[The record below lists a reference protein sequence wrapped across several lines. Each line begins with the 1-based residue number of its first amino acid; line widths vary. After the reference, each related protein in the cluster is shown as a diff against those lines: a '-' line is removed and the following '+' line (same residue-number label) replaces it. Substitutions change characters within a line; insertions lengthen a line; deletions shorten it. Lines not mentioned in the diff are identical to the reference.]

1 MVRHGFAGVLL
12 VTVVA
17 LTLVGGSVAAPPPT
31 KVCAVCHGEFDAAT
45 GPGTL
50 DLYLDDEGDGRWVE
64 RVPVT
69 AAAAQQYRDDPQGR
83 ADAVDDAWG
92 RYRLVDDSEVTNR
105 SSAIEGETLVVTY
118 TVAGVAERGVG
129 ETWLV
134 TYFLA
139 EHLSTRYHVGG
150 EVTLHPPEG
159 HEVTNR
165 VPGGEHADGTVTWR
179 GDAASP
185 PDRALD
191 PETVVTY
198 GPGGLDSTLT
208 SYATLAVTFGPQMLV
223 NGLVAGILPTV
234 TLAAGTL
241 AVARYPPTG
250 RVLGRLTT
258 GLRSAGPRQLGRVL
272 AGAGGAIGLVALGA
286 GLATR
291 VDWLVGFGVGAV
303 GYAALAVAAC
313 RLAARGGRGLLA
325 GTLAVTAGCGFLL
338 LVLPVTV
345 GWTPLVLSTAALLP
359 VGYAAESGDGMLP
372 PLALALVGPTLALAV
387 AVPVYLRGG
396 WLVLVGLLLV
406 PSLAGVVLAGYP
418 LSVLGRLLV
427 DER

>member
-1 MVRHGFAGVLL
+1 MARRRVVGALL

-17 LTLVGGSVAAPPPT
+17 LTLVCGAVAAPPPT
-31 KVCAVCHGEFDAAT
+31 KVCALCHGEFDAAT

-50 DLYLDDEGDGRWVE
+50 DIHLDDEGDARWVE
-64 RVPVT
+64 RVPV
-69 AAAAQQYRDDPQGR
+69 AADAAQQYRDDPQRR

-92 RYRLVDDSEVTNR
+92 RYLLVDDSEVTNR
-105 SSAIEGETLVVTY
+105 SSVVEGTTLVVTY
-118 TVAGVAERGVG
+118 TVEGVAERGVG

-134 TYFLA
+134 TQFLG
-139 EHLSTRYHVGG
+139 ESLSTRYHVGG
-150 EVTLHPPEG
+150 EVTLHPPDG
-159 HEVTNR
+159 HEVTTR

-179 GDAASP
+179 GDATDD

-198 GPGGLDSTLT
+198 GPGGFGSTLA
-208 SYATLAVTFGPQMLV
+208 SYATLAATYGPRMLL

-234 TLAAGTL
+234 TLAAGAL

-250 RVLGRLTT
+250 RVLGRVTT
-258 GLRSAGPRQLGRVL
+258 GLHSAGPRRLGRML
-272 AGAGGAIGLVALGA
+272 AGAGAVVGLVSLGV

-291 VDWLVGFGVGAV
+291 TGLLVGFGVGGV
-303 GYAALAVAAC
+303 GYAVLALAAC
-313 RLAARGGRGLLA
+313 GLATRGGRRLLA
-325 GTLAVTAGCGFLL
+325 GTLAVTAGCGLLL

-345 GWTPLVLSTAALLP
+345 GWTPLVLSTGALLP
-359 VGYAAESGDGMLP
+359 VGYAAESGDGMVP
-372 PLALALVGPTLALAV
+372 PLALALAGPTLALAV
-387 AVPVYLRGG
+387 VVPVYLRGG
-396 WLVLVGLLLV
+396 LLVLVGLLLV
-406 PSLAGVVLAGYP
+406 PSVAGVVLAGYP